1 MRRWVTFILV
11 VLLWIGSVLV
21 VFYKE
26 LDSVRVAE
34 EKVYVLRKCRCKDY
48 LKFRR
53 QYRIG
58 VLVDEKGK
66 LCSLKC
72 KF

>member
-1 MRRWVTFILV
+1 MAFILI
-11 VLLWIGSVLV
+11 VLLWIGCVLV
-21 VFYKE
+21 VLCRE
-26 LDSVRVAE
+26 LDSVRVTE

-58 VLVDEKGK
+58 VLVDEEGK